1 LRYEHSLQEV
11 SMQNLKELFFAT
23 GVIPVIKI
31 ESAERADGLAG
42 ALRAGGL
49 RVAEITFRTKA
60 AAGVIEKFASRH
72 PDIVVGA
79 GTVTTKT
86 EVDSALSSGAKFI
99 VSPGFNPEICAYCIE
114 KKIPVFPGVSNPS
127 LIEQAMSLGLT
138 ILKFFPAEVSGGT
151 KALKAFES
159 VYQAVTFIPTGGIQ
173 ENNLNEYLTI
183 KNVLACGGSWIVP
196 TDLIEAGKFDAITAL
211 IQSCRRSMLGFLP
224 LTSEMKLDNASGAD
238 ADRLSSPVLEL
249 KTPSIRRTLAMLGM
263 NEETSSSAKSA
274 IISLGDTRIRIIE

>member
-1 LRYEHSLQEV
+1 
-11 SMQNLKELFFAT
+11 MQNLKELFFAT